1 MGGRAAQGT
10 VALSFRLKLWLS
22 LVVLAVLWWLTA
34 NRPLEIRLAYFLLGL
49 SLLAQTYLEFAV
61 YIFRGQQ
68 RLLVEAGYLTA
79 GRLLTAA
86 VALLLLWLDGGLVAV
101 ALAYFLATS
110 AVAIWALRHVQREG
124 WLALPAGEDRPPA
137 GRLLRQA
144 FPLGVAIF
152 LSIGYTRL
160 AVFML
165 EYQMDEAAVAEFSAA
180 LRLVEPMQIIPAALL
195 AAVFPAFTH
204 ALHHEPRQAHRL
216 GLHSSLL
223 LGGMAAVLAIVFW
236 FGAPWLIPLLYGPS
250 FVAAIPVLQFL
261 GLSALPAFVNY
272 SLTHILIARGQQRLS
287 SIFVALM
294 VVLHGLLSW
303 QLIPTMGPA
312 GPAFSVVM
320 AEIVL
325 FVCCLLTLL
334 FTRPGWQRATV
345 NVSSLSSVE

>member
-1 MGGRAAQGT
+1 
-10 VALSFRLKLWLS
+10 
-22 LVVLAVLWWLTA
+22 
-34 NRPLEIRLAYFLLGL
+34 
-49 SLLAQTYLEFAV
+49 QTYLEFAV

-204 ALHHEPRQAHRL
+204 ALH
-216 GLHSSLL
+216 
-223 LGGMAAVLAIVFW
+223 
-236 FGAPWLIPLLYGPS
+236 
-250 FVAAIPVLQFL
+250 
-261 GLSALPAFVNY
+261 
-272 SLTHILIARGQQRLS
+272 
-287 SIFVALM
+287 
-294 VVLHGLLSW
+294 
-303 QLIPTMGPA
+303 
-312 GPAFSVVM
+312 
-320 AEIVL
+320 
-325 FVCCLLTLL
+325 
-334 FTRPGWQRATV
+334 
-345 NVSSLSSVE
+345 